1 MIKIHSTDPKY
12 QCPHCDHRDQ
22 IAELKSHVERVH
34 GEAKFKCDEC
44 GKMLKSE
51 GSLKS
56 HKYIHTGENPFRYV
70 SELAAVSGFPV

>member
-1 MIKIHSTDPKY
+1 M
-12 QCPHCDHRDQ
+12 
-22 IAELKSHVERVH
+22 ERVH

-56 HKYIHTGENPFRYV
+56 HKYIHTGENPFRYFANMFCV
-70 SELAAVSGFPV
+70 SFQL